1 MHSPGVPT
9 SPPEED
15 RGEARLYGN
24 VFAELESVDLPLGNT
39 LSPALCCP
47 PPVALRH
54 CVSSALTHTNTV
66 TLSANMADSESLE
79 TITEHERI
87 LQEIESTDTACLGP
101 TLRSVYDDQPNAHK
115 RFMEKLDARIR
126 NHDREIEKMCNFHHQ
141 GFVDAITELLK
152 VRADAEKLMGQ
163 VSDTNRRLQD
173 AGREVRHSLALF
185 ACLPLD
191 GKNVNY
197 QTMVTAQTE
206 EVIRCR
212 LQQRNMATTVEKLQL
227 CIPVLEMYSK
237 LKEQL
242 ESKRLGHGLIRQG
255 FFGPLVSGKGAT
267 LAFHTDARGIRSTE
281 VREHSQGPRT
291 LEYYS
296 ALKTMEQLENMYI
309 PRVSQYRFC
318 QIMAEMLPKLR
329 EEIKEISM
337 SDLKD
342 FLESIRKH
350 SDKIG
355 ETAMRQAQQLRTFN
369 GAVQK
374 QAILSCAK
382 PLHEVGL
389 NGRTPVHHNGLS
401 AEAADEEEV
410 DEEVLTAQD
419 LVDFSPVYRCLHI
432 YTVLVNPPR
441 DSRVIASSNTI
452 APYKQRDFQSFHSL
466 LINIISALNPSEVSW
481 SLLALG
487 ATAHLLRTNPELI
500 RAPTKEGDRETFEN
514 YYRKQRKKQARLVLQ
529 PQSNM
534 HETVEGYRK
543 YFNQIVGFFVVEDHI
558 LHATQG
564 LVTRAFTEELWNM
577 ALSKV
582 IAVLRTHSSYCNDPD
597 LVLELKN
604 LIVIFADTLQ
614 GYGFPVNRLFDL
626 LFEVRDQYNE
636 TLLKKWALVFRDIFE
651 QDNYSP
657 IPVENE
663 EEYKA
668 VVSRFPFHDAEIEKQ
683 EFPKKL
689 PMSQSVPQIYS
700 QVKEF
705 IYASLK
711 FSESLHRRPLQG
723 LVQIIINTTHLEQA
737 CKYLEDFI
745 TNITN
750 VSPETMHT
758 TRLYG
763 LSTFK
768 ASEVVRFSKAGI
780 HRKDRSRL
788 ELLELYQKH
797 VLILRKDARHAAE
810 GEIYTKLNQKIDE
823 FIQLADYE
831 WGMAESDGRASGY
844 LMDLINFL
852 RSTFQVFTHLPSNV
866 SDHAAMSGKVAQ
878 TACMSA
884 CKHLATSL
892 MQMLL
897 DTELK
902 QISMGAI
909 QQFNLDVIQCE
920 LFASSEPVPGFQ
932 GDTLQLA
939 FIDLR
944 QVHSDISGS
953 SSGGPTR
960 AGSKIRGE
968 VSDLASPQQIKFNVS
983 RALRSGREPTDQIT
997 VEPGLLLDLFMVWD
1011 WSTYLADYGQPS
1023 SKYLR
1028 VNPSTALALLEK
1040 MKDTSKKN
1048 NIFSQFRK
1056 NDRDKQK
1063 LIETVV
1069 KQLRS
1074 LVNGMSQHS

>member
-1 MHSPGVPT
+1 M
-9 SPPEED
+9 
-15 RGEARLYGN
+15 
-24 VFAELESVDLPLGNT
+24 AESGTLES
-39 LSPALCCP
+39 
-47 PPVALRH
+47 
-54 CVSSALTHTNTV
+54 
-66 TLSANMADSESLE
+66 
-79 TITEHERI
+79 ITEHERI
-87 LQEIESTDTACLGP
+87 LQEIESTDTACVGP

-163 VSDTNRRLQD
+163 VTDTNRRLQD
-173 AGREVRHSLALF
+173 AGREV
-185 ACLPLD
+185 
-191 GKNVNY
+191 
-197 QTMVTAQTE
+197 TAQTE

-212 LQQRNMATTVEKLQL
+212 IQQRNMTTTVEKLQL

-242 ESKRLGHGLIRQG
+242 ESKR
-255 FFGPLVSGKGAT
+255 
-267 LAFHTDARGIRSTE
+267 
-281 VREHSQGPRT
+281 
-291 LEYYS
+291 YYA
-296 ALKTMEQLENMYI
+296 ALKTMEQLENIYI

-318 QIMAEMLPKLR
+318 QIMAETLPKLR

-355 ETAMRQAQQLRTFN
+355 ETAMRQAQQHRTFIS
-369 GAVQK
+369 AVQK
-374 QAILSCAK
+374 QASLGCAK
-382 PLHEVGL
+382 PLYSL
-389 NGRTPVHHNGLS
+389 NGRTTLQHNGLV
-401 AEAADEEEV
+401 AGDAAEEEEA
-410 DEEVLTAQD
+410 DDEVLTAQD

-432 YTVLVNPPR
+432 YTIL
-441 DSRVIASSNTI
+441 
-452 APYKQRDFQSFHSL
+452 
-466 LINIISALNPSEVSW
+466 
-481 SLLALG
+481 
-487 ATAHLLRTNPELI
+487 
-500 RAPTKEGDRETFEN
+500 GDRETFEN

-564 LVTRAFTEELWNM
+564 LVTRAFTDELWNM
-577 ALSKV
+577 ALSKI

-614 GYGFPVNRLFDL
+614 GYGFSVNRLFDL
-626 LFEVRDQYNE
+626 LFEIRDQYNE
-636 TLLKKWALVFRDIFE
+636 TLLKKWALVFREIFE

-663 EEYKA
+663 EEYKS

-683 EFPKKL
+683 PFPKKL
-689 PMSQSVPQIYS
+689 PMSQSVPQIYI

-711 FSESLHRRPLQG
+711 FSESLHRSSTEIDDMLRKSANLLLTRTLSGCLQNLIKKPHIG
-723 LVQIIINTTHLEQA
+723 LTELVQIIINTTHLEQA

-750 VSPETMHT
+750 VSPETIHT

-763 LSTFK
+763 LSTF
-768 ASEVVRFSKAGI
+768 
-780 HRKDRSRL
+780 
-788 ELLELYQKH
+788 
-797 VLILRKDARHAAE
+797 KDARHAAE

-852 RSTFQVFTHLPSNV
+852 RSTFQVFTHLPNNNN
-866 SDHAAMSGKVAQ
+866 DHAAMSGKVAQ

-944 QVHSDISGS
+944 Q
-953 SSGGPTR
+953 
-960 AGSKIRGE
+960 
-968 VSDLASPQQIKFNVS
+968 
-983 RALRSGREPTDQIT
+983 
-997 VEPGLLLDLFMVWD
+997 LLDLFMVWD
-1011 WSTYLADYGQPS
+1011 WSTYLADYGQPT

-1040 MKDTSKKN
+1040 VNRGMKDTSKKN

>member
-1 MHSPGVPT
+1 MASDRVDKPLPDI
-9 SPPEED
+9 PEDDGSRE
-15 RGEARLYGN
+15 EKSFGN
-24 VFAELESVDLPLGNT
+24 VFAELESVDLPLGT
-39 LSPALCCP
+39 
-47 PPVALRH
+47 
-54 CVSSALTHTNTV
+54 
-66 TLSANMADSESLE
+66 
-79 TITEHERI
+79 
-87 LQEIESTDTACLGP
+87 

-115 RFMEKLDARIR
+115 RFMEKLDIRIR

-163 VSDTNRRLQD
+163 VTDTNRRLQD
-173 AGREVRHSLALF
+173 AGREV
-185 ACLPLD
+185 
-191 GKNVNY
+191 
-197 QTMVTAQTE
+197 TAQTE

-212 LQQRNMATTVEKLQL
+212 IQQRNMATTVEKLQL

-242 ESKRLGHGLIRQG
+242 ESKR
-255 FFGPLVSGKGAT
+255 
-267 LAFHTDARGIRSTE
+267 
-281 VREHSQGPRT
+281 
-291 LEYYS
+291 YYA
-296 ALKTMEQLENMYI
+296 ALKTMEQLEEVYI

-318 QIMAEMLPKLR
+318 QIMAENLPKLR
-329 EEIKEISM
+329 EEIKDISM

-355 ETAMRQAQQLRTFN
+355 ETAMKQAQQHRTFN
-369 GAVQK
+369 SAVQK
-374 QAILSCAK
+374 QASGMGYGK
-382 PLHEVGL
+382 PLYSL
-389 NGRTPVHHNGLS
+389 NGQIPSQNNGLGLEDDDQS
-401 AEAADEEEV
+401 E
-410 DEEVLTAQD
+410 EEVLTAQD

-432 YTVLVNPPR
+432 YTVL
-441 DSRVIASSNTI
+441 
-452 APYKQRDFQSFHSL
+452 
-466 LINIISALNPSEVSW
+466 
-481 SLLALG
+481 
-487 ATAHLLRTNPELI
+487 
-500 RAPTKEGDRETFEN
+500 GDRETFEN

-534 HETVEGYRK
+534 HETVAGYRR

-564 LVTRAFTEELWNM
+564 LVTRAFTEEIWNM
-577 ALSKV
+577 ALSKI
-582 IAVLRTHSSYCNDPD
+582 IAVLRTHSSYCSDPD

-604 LIVIFADTLQ
+604 LIVVFADTLQ

-626 LFEVRDQYNE
+626 LFEIRDQYNE
-636 TLLKKWALVFRDIFE
+636 TLLKKWALVFREIFDL
-651 QDNYSP
+651 DNYSP
-657 IPVENE
+657 IPVETE
-663 EEYKA
+663 EDYRS
-668 VVSRFPFHDAEIEKQ
+668 VISRFPFHDVEIEKQ
-683 EFPKKL
+683 DFPKKL
-689 PMSQSVPQIYS
+689 PMSQSVPQIYI

-711 FSESLHRRPLQG
+711 FSESLHRSSTEIDDMLRKSTNLLLTRTLSGCLQNLIKKPHIG
-723 LVQIIINTTHLEQA
+723 LTELVQIIINTTHLEQA

-750 VSPETMHT
+750 VSPETAHT

-763 LSTFK
+763 LSTF
-768 ASEVVRFSKAGI
+768 
-780 HRKDRSRL
+780 
-788 ELLELYQKH
+788 
-797 VLILRKDARHAAE
+797 KDARHAAE

-831 WGMAESDGRASGY
+831 WGMPESDGRASGY

-852 RSTFQVFTHLPSNV
+852 RSTFQVFTHLP
-866 SDHAAMSGKVAQ
+866 GKVAQ

-884 CKHLATSL
+884 CKHLSTSL

-897 DTELK
+897 DSELK
-902 QISMGAI
+902 QITMGAI

-944 QVHSDISGS
+944 Q
-953 SSGGPTR
+953 
-960 AGSKIRGE
+960 
-968 VSDLASPQQIKFNVS
+968 
-983 RALRSGREPTDQIT
+983 
-997 VEPGLLLDLFMVWD
+997 LLDLFMVWD

-1048 NIFSQFRK
+1048 HIFSQFRK

>member
-1 MHSPGVPT
+1 MASKRVHAALPD
-9 SPPEED
+9 PPCQRQDDNEAEEKVF
-15 RGEARLYGN
+15 GN
-24 VFAELESVDLPLGNT
+24 IFAELESVTLPLGT
-39 LSPALCCP
+39 
-47 PPVALRH
+47 
-54 CVSSALTHTNTV
+54 
-66 TLSANMADSESLE
+66 
-79 TITEHERI
+79 
-87 LQEIESTDTACLGP
+87 
-101 TLRSVYDDQPNAHK
+101 TLRSIYNDQPNAHK

-152 VRADAEKLMGQ
+152 VRTDAEKLMSQ
-163 VSDTNRRLQD
+163 VTDTNRRLQE
-173 AGREVRHSLALF
+173 AGRE
-185 ACLPLD
+185 
-191 GKNVNY
+191 
-197 QTMVTAQTE
+197 VTAQTE

-212 LQQRNMATTVEKLQL
+212 IQQRNMTTTVEKLQL

-242 ESKRLGHGLIRQG
+242 ESRR
-255 FFGPLVSGKGAT
+255 
-267 LAFHTDARGIRSTE
+267 
-281 VREHSQGPRT
+281 
-291 LEYYS
+291 YYA
-296 ALKTMEQLENMYI
+296 ALKTMEQLEKVYI

-318 QIMAEMLPKLR
+318 QIMAENLPILR

-350 SDKIG
+350 SDKVG
-355 ETAMRQAQQLRTFN
+355 ETAMRQAQQHRTFN
-369 GAVQK
+369 SAVVR
-374 QAILSCAK
+374 QAGVGHYTK
-382 PLHEVGL
+382 PLYSL
-389 NGRTPVHHNGLS
+389 NGQTHTHNS
-401 AEAADEEEV
+401 HTMDDDAEYDDYAD
-410 DEEVLTAQD
+410 DEILTAQD

-432 YTVLVNPPR
+432 YTVL
-441 DSRVIASSNTI
+441 
-452 APYKQRDFQSFHSL
+452 
-466 LINIISALNPSEVSW
+466 
-481 SLLALG
+481 
-487 ATAHLLRTNPELI
+487 
-500 RAPTKEGDRETFEN
+500 GDRETFEN

-529 PQSNM
+529 PQANM
-534 HETVEGYRK
+534 HETVEGYRR

-564 LVTRAFTEELWNM
+564 LVTRAFTDELWNM
-577 ALSKV
+577 ALSKI
-582 IAVLRTHSSYCNDPD
+582 IAVLRTHSSYCEDPD

-614 GYGFPVNRLFDL
+614 GFGFPVNRLFDL

-636 TLLKKWALVFRDIFE
+636 TLLKKWALVFREIFE
-651 QDNYSP
+651 LDNYSP
-657 IPVENE
+657 IPVETE
-663 EEYKA
+663 EEYKL
-668 VVSRFPFHDAEIEKQ
+668 VVSRFPFHDAEVEKQ
-683 EFPKKL
+683 DFPKKL
-689 PMSQSVPQIYS
+689 PMSQSVPQIYM

-711 FSESLHRRPLQG
+711 FSESLHRSSTEIDDMLRKSTNLLLTRTLSCCLQNLIKKPHIG
-723 LVQIIINTTHLEQA
+723 LTELVQIIINTTHLEQA
-737 CKYLEDFI
+737 CRYLEEFI

-750 VSPETMHT
+750 VSPETVHT

-763 LSTFK
+763 LSTF
-768 ASEVVRFSKAGI
+768 
-780 HRKDRSRL
+780 
-788 ELLELYQKH
+788 
-797 VLILRKDARHAAE
+797 KDARHAAE

-852 RSTFQVFTHLPSNV
+852 RSTFQVFTHLP
-866 SDHAAMSGKVAQ
+866 GKVAQ

-884 CKHLATSL
+884 CKHLSTSL

-944 QVHSDISGS
+944 Q
-953 SSGGPTR
+953 
-960 AGSKIRGE
+960 
-968 VSDLASPQQIKFNVS
+968 
-983 RALRSGREPTDQIT
+983 
-997 VEPGLLLDLFMVWD
+997 LLDLFMVWD
-1011 WSTYLADYGQPS
+1011 WSTYLADYGQPT

-1028 VNPSTALALLEK
+1028 VNPATALALLEK
-1040 MKDTSKKN
+1040 MKDTNKKN

-1074 LVNGMSQHS
+1074 LVSGMSS

>member
-1 MHSPGVPT
+1 P
-9 SPPEED
+9 
-15 RGEARLYGN
+15 
-24 VFAELESVDLPLGNT
+24 
-39 LSPALCCP
+39 
-47 PPVALRH
+47 
-54 CVSSALTHTNTV
+54 SSAAV
-66 TLSANMADSESLE
+66 AA
-79 TITEHERI
+79 HERI
-87 LQEIESTDTACLGP
+87 LQEIESTDTACVGP
-101 TLRSVYDDQPNAHK
+101 TLRSIYDDQPNAHK

-152 VRADAEKLMGQ
+152 VRTDAEKLM
-163 VSDTNRRLQD
+163 VRDT
-173 AGREVRHSLALF
+173 
-185 ACLPLD
+185 
-191 GKNVNY
+191 
-197 QTMVTAQTE
+197 QTE
-206 EVIRCR
+206 EVICCR
-212 LQQRNMATTVEKLQL
+212 IQQRNMVTTVEKLQL
-227 CIPVLEMYSK
+227 CIPGMTSVYVSVTTLILVLMWC
-237 LKEQL
+237 L
-242 ESKRLGHGLIRQG
+242 
-255 FFGPLVSGKGAT
+255 
-267 LAFHTDARGIRSTE
+267 
-281 VREHSQGPRT
+281 
-291 LEYYS
+291 
-296 ALKTMEQLENMYI
+296 
-309 PRVSQYRFC
+309 VSQYRFC
-318 QIMAEMLPKLR
+318 QIMAENLPRLR

-350 SDKIG
+350 SDKVG
-355 ETAMRQAQQLRTFN
+355 ETAMRQAQQHRTFN
-369 GAVQK
+369 SAVAK
-374 QAILSCAK
+374 QANIGHYDK
-382 PLHEVGL
+382 PVYSF
-389 NGRTPVHHNGLS
+389 NGRMHTQNGLMIGDDIG
-401 AEAADEEEV
+401 DEEEIP
-410 DEEVLTAQD
+410 TAQD

-432 YTVLVNPPR
+432 YTVL
-441 DSRVIASSNTI
+441 
-452 APYKQRDFQSFHSL
+452 
-466 LINIISALNPSEVSW
+466 
-481 SLLALG
+481 
-487 ATAHLLRTNPELI
+487 
-500 RAPTKEGDRETFEN
+500 GDRETFEN

-529 PQSNM
+529 PQANM
-534 HETVEGYRK
+534 HETVEGYRR

-558 LHATQG
+558 LNATQG
-564 LVTRAFTEELWNM
+564 LVTRAFTDELWNM
-577 ALSKV
+577 ALSKI
-582 IAVLRTHSSYCNDPD
+582 IAVLRTHSSYCDDPD

-614 GYGFPVNRLFDL
+614 DYGFPVNRLFDL

-636 TLLKKWALVFRDIFE
+636 TLLKKWCSFHREIFE
-651 QDNYSP
+651 LDNYSP
-657 IPVENE
+657 IPVETE
-663 EEYKA
+663 DEYKL

-683 EFPKKL
+683 DFPKKL
-689 PMSQSVPQIYS
+689 PMSQSVPQIYT

-711 FSESLHRRPLQG
+711 FSESLHRSSTEIDDMLRKSTNLLLTRTLSSCLQNLIKKPHIG
-723 LVQIIINTTHLEQA
+723 LTELVQIIINTTHLEQA
-737 CKYLEDFI
+737 CKYLEEFI

-750 VSPETMHT
+750 VSPETVHT

-768 ASEVVRFSKAGI
+768 
-780 HRKDRSRL
+780 
-788 ELLELYQKH
+788 
-797 VLILRKDARHAAE
+797 DARHSAE

-823 FIQLADYE
+823 FVQLADYE

-852 RSTFQVFTHLPSNV
+852 RSTFQVFTHLP
-866 SDHAAMSGKVAQ
+866 GKVAQ

-884 CKHLATSL
+884 CKHLSISL

-944 QVHSDISGS
+944 Q
-953 SSGGPTR
+953 
-960 AGSKIRGE
+960 
-968 VSDLASPQQIKFNVS
+968 
-983 RALRSGREPTDQIT
+983 
-997 VEPGLLLDLFMVWD
+997 LLDLFMVWD
-1011 WSTYLADYGQPS
+1011 WSTYLADYGQPT

-1028 VNPSTALALLEK
+1028 VNPATALALLEK

-1074 LVNGMSQHS
+1074 LVNGISNE

>member
-1 MHSPGVPT
+1 
-9 SPPEED
+9 
-15 RGEARLYGN
+15 
-24 VFAELESVDLPLGNT
+24 
-39 LSPALCCP
+39 
-47 PPVALRH
+47 
-54 CVSSALTHTNTV
+54 
-66 TLSANMADSESLE
+66 
-79 TITEHERI
+79 
-87 LQEIESTDTACLGP
+87 
-101 TLRSVYDDQPNAHK
+101 
-115 RFMEKLDARIR
+115 MEKLEVRIR

-163 VSDTNRRLQD
+163 VTDTNRRLQD
-173 AGREVRHSLALF
+173 AGREV
-185 ACLPLD
+185 
-191 GKNVNY
+191 
-197 QTMVTAQTE
+197 TAQTE

-212 LQQRNMATTVEKLQL
+212 IQQRNMTTTVERLQL

-242 ESKRLGHGLIRQG
+242 ESKRHY
-255 FFGPLVSGKGAT
+255 A
-267 LAFHTDARGIRSTE
+267 
-281 VREHSQGPRT
+281 
-291 LEYYS
+291 
-296 ALKTMEQLENMYI
+296 ALKTMEQLEKVFI
-309 PRVSQYRFC
+309 PRVSRYRFC
-318 QIMAEMLPKLR
+318 QIMADNLPKLR
-329 EEIKEISM
+329 EDIKDISM

-355 ETAMRQAQQLRTFN
+355 ETAM
-369 GAVQK
+369 K
-374 QAILSCAK
+374 QAEYRYKTGKTL
-382 PLHEVGL
+382 
-389 NGRTPVHHNGLS
+389 HNGL
-401 AEAADEEEV
+401 AAAEEEG
-410 DEEVLTAQD
+410 VLTAQD

-432 YTVLVNPPR
+432 YTVL
-441 DSRVIASSNTI
+441 
-452 APYKQRDFQSFHSL
+452 
-466 LINIISALNPSEVSW
+466 
-481 SLLALG
+481 
-487 ATAHLLRTNPELI
+487 
-500 RAPTKEGDRETFEN
+500 GDRETFEN
-514 YYRKQRKKQARLVLQ
+514 YYRKQRRKQARLVLQ

-534 HETVEGYRK
+534 QETVEGYRR
-543 YFNQIVGFFVVEDHI
+543 YFNQIVGFFLVEDHV
-558 LHATQG
+558 LHSTQG
-564 LVTRAFTEELWNM
+564 LLTRAFTDELWNM
-577 ALSKV
+577 ALSK
-582 IAVLRTHSSYCNDPD
+582 ITAVLRTHSSYCSDPD

-614 GYGFPVNRLFDL
+614 GYGYPVNRLFDL
-626 LFEVRDQYNE
+626 LYEIRDQYNE
-636 TLLKKWALVFRDIFE
+636 TLLKKWALVFREIFE
-651 QDNYSP
+651 LDNYSP
-657 IPVENE
+657 IPVETE
-663 EEYKA
+663 EDYKS
-668 VVSRFPFHDAEIEKQ
+668 VISRFPFHDAEIEKQ
-683 EFPKKL
+683 DFPKKL
-689 PMSQSVPQIYS
+689 PMSQSVPQIYV

-711 FSESLHRRPLQG
+711 FSESLHRSWTEIDDMLRKSTNLLLTRTLSGCLQNLIKKPHIG
-723 LVQIIINTTHLEQA
+723 LTELVQIIINTTHLEQA

-750 VSPETMHT
+750 ISPETVHT

-763 LSTFK
+763 LSTF
-768 ASEVVRFSKAGI
+768 
-780 HRKDRSRL
+780 
-788 ELLELYQKH
+788 
-797 VLILRKDARHAAE
+797 KDARHAAE

-823 FIQLADYE
+823 FIQLADYD
-831 WGMAESDGRASGY
+831 WGMPESDGQASGY

-852 RSTFQVFTHLPSNV
+852 RSTFQVFTHLP
-866 SDHAAMSGKVAQ
+866 GKVAQ

-884 CKHLATSL
+884 CKHLSTSL

-897 DTELK
+897 DCELK
-902 QISMGAI
+902 QISMGAV

-944 QVHSDISGS
+944 Q
-953 SSGGPTR
+953 
-960 AGSKIRGE
+960 
-968 VSDLASPQQIKFNVS
+968 
-983 RALRSGREPTDQIT
+983 
-997 VEPGLLLDLFMVWD
+997 LLDLFMVWD
-1011 WSTYLADYGQPS
+1011 WSTYLADYGQPT

>member
-1 MHSPGVPT
+1 MASDRIYAALPDPPGQ
-9 SPPEED
+9 SEGEGKEE
-15 RGEARLYGN
+15 EKKAFGN
-24 VFAELESVDLPLGNT
+24 IFAELESVDLPLGT
-39 LSPALCCP
+39 
-47 PPVALRH
+47 
-54 CVSSALTHTNTV
+54 
-66 TLSANMADSESLE
+66 
-79 TITEHERI
+79 
-87 LQEIESTDTACLGP
+87 
-101 TLRSVYDDQPNAHK
+101 TLRSIYDDQPNAHK

-163 VSDTNRRLQD
+163 VTDTNRRLQD
-173 AGREVRHSLALF
+173 AGREV
-185 ACLPLD
+185 
-191 GKNVNY
+191 
-197 QTMVTAQTE
+197 TAQTE

-212 LQQRNMATTVEKLQL
+212 VQQRNMATTVEKLQL

-242 ESKRLGHGLIRQG
+242 ESKR
-255 FFGPLVSGKGAT
+255 
-267 LAFHTDARGIRSTE
+267 
-281 VREHSQGPRT
+281 
-291 LEYYS
+291 YYA
-296 ALKTMEQLENMYI
+296 ALKTMEQLEKVYI

-318 QIMAEMLPKLR
+318 QIMAENLPRLR
-329 EEIKEISM
+329 EEIKDISM

-350 SDKIG
+350 SDKVG
-355 ETAMRQAQQLRTFN
+355 ETAMRQAQQHRTFN
-369 GAVQK
+369 SAVAK
-374 QAILSCAK
+374 QASMGHYIK
-382 PLHEVGL
+382 PVYSL
-389 NGRTPVHHNGLS
+389 NERTHAHTPNGLLMDDDTGDD
-401 AEAADEEEV
+401 EADEEI
-410 DEEVLTAQD
+410 LTAQD

-432 YTVLVNPPR
+432 YTVL
-441 DSRVIASSNTI
+441 
-452 APYKQRDFQSFHSL
+452 
-466 LINIISALNPSEVSW
+466 
-481 SLLALG
+481 
-487 ATAHLLRTNPELI
+487 
-500 RAPTKEGDRETFEN
+500 GDRETFEN

-529 PQSNM
+529 PQANM
-534 HETVEGYRK
+534 HETVEGYRR

-564 LVTRAFTEELWNM
+564 LVTRAFTDELWNM
-577 ALSKV
+577 ALSKI
-582 IAVLRTHSSYCNDPD
+582 IAVLRTHSSYCDVPD

-636 TLLKKWALVFRDIFE
+636 TLLKKWALVFREIFE
-651 QDNYSP
+651 LDNYSP
-657 IPVENE
+657 IPVETE
-663 EEYKA
+663 DEYKL

-683 EFPKKL
+683 DFPKKL
-689 PMSQSVPQIYS
+689 PMSQSVPQIYT

-711 FSESLHRRPLQG
+711 FSESLHRSSTEIDDMLRKSTNLLLTRTLSSCLQNLIKKPHIG
-723 LVQIIINTTHLEQA
+723 LTELVQIIINTTHLEQA
-737 CKYLEDFI
+737 CRYLEEFI

-750 VSPETMHT
+750 VSPETVHT

-763 LSTFK
+763 LSTF
-768 ASEVVRFSKAGI
+768 
-780 HRKDRSRL
+780 
-788 ELLELYQKH
+788 
-797 VLILRKDARHAAE
+797 KDARHAAE

-852 RSTFQVFTHLPSNV
+852 RSTFQVFTHLP
-866 SDHAAMSGKVAQ
+866 GKVAQ

-884 CKHLATSL
+884 CKHLSTSL

-944 QVHSDISGS
+944 Q
-953 SSGGPTR
+953 
-960 AGSKIRGE
+960 
-968 VSDLASPQQIKFNVS
+968 
-983 RALRSGREPTDQIT
+983 
-997 VEPGLLLDLFMVWD
+997 LLDLFMVWD
-1011 WSTYLADYGQPS
+1011 WSTYLADYGQPT

-1028 VNPSTALALLEK
+1028 VNPATALALLEK
-1040 MKDTSKKN
+1040 VYRGMKDTSKKN

-1074 LVNGMSQHS
+1074 LVNGMSS

>member
-1 MHSPGVPT
+1 M
-9 SPPEED
+9 E
-15 RGEARLYGN
+15 
-24 VFAELESVDLPLGNT
+24 
-39 LSPALCCP
+39 
-47 PPVALRH
+47 
-54 CVSSALTHTNTV
+54 TV
-66 TLSANMADSESLE
+66 LANMAESESLE
-79 TITEHERI
+79 TVTEHERI
-87 LQEIESTDTACLGP
+87 LQEIESTDTACVGP

-173 AGREVRHSLALF
+173 AGREV
-185 ACLPLD
+185 
-191 GKNVNY
+191 
-197 QTMVTAQTE
+197 TAQTE

-212 LQQRNMATTVEKLQL
+212 IQQRNMATTVEKLQL
-227 CIPVLEMYSK
+227 CIPGETPHLCKNLSV
-237 LKEQL
+237 
-242 ESKRLGHGLIRQG
+242 
-255 FFGPLVSGKGAT
+255 
-267 LAFHTDARGIRSTE
+267 
-281 VREHSQGPRT
+281 
-291 LEYYS
+291 YYS
-296 ALKTMEQLENMYI
+296 ALKTMEQLENIYI

-318 QIMAEMLPKLR
+318 QIMAETLPKLR

-355 ETAMRQAQQLRTFN
+355 ETAMRQISSENIINL
-369 GAVQK
+369 V
-374 QAILSCAK
+374 
-382 PLHEVGL
+382 
-389 NGRTPVHHNGLS
+389 
-401 AEAADEEEV
+401 
-410 DEEVLTAQD
+410 EVLTAQD

-432 YTVLVNPPR
+432 YTVL
-441 DSRVIASSNTI
+441 
-452 APYKQRDFQSFHSL
+452 
-466 LINIISALNPSEVSW
+466 
-481 SLLALG
+481 
-487 ATAHLLRTNPELI
+487 
-500 RAPTKEGDRETFEN
+500 GDRETFEN

-564 LVTRAFTEELWNM
+564 LVTRAFTDELWNM
-577 ALSKV
+577 ALSKI
-582 IAVLRTHSSYCNDPD
+582 IAVLRTHSSYCSDPD

-683 EFPKKL
+683 QFPKKL

-711 FSESLHRRPLQG
+711 FSESLHRSSTEIDDMLRKSTNLLLTRTLSSCLQNLIKKPHIG
-723 LVQIIINTTHLEQA
+723 LTELVQIIINTTHLEYA

-750 VSPETMHT
+750 VSPETVHT

-763 LSTFK
+763 LSTF
-768 ASEVVRFSKAGI
+768 
-780 HRKDRSRL
+780 
-788 ELLELYQKH
+788 
-797 VLILRKDARHAAE
+797 KDARHAAE

-852 RSTFQVFTHLPSNV
+852 RSTFQVFTHLP
-866 SDHAAMSGKVAQ
+866 GKVAQ

-944 QVHSDISGS
+944 Q
-953 SSGGPTR
+953 
-960 AGSKIRGE
+960 
-968 VSDLASPQQIKFNVS
+968 
-983 RALRSGREPTDQIT
+983 
-997 VEPGLLLDLFMVWD
+997 LLDLFMVWD
-1011 WSTYLADYGQPS
+1011 WSTYLADYGQPT

>member
-1 MHSPGVPT
+1 
-9 SPPEED
+9 
-15 RGEARLYGN
+15 
-24 VFAELESVDLPLGNT
+24 
-39 LSPALCCP
+39 
-47 PPVALRH
+47 
-54 CVSSALTHTNTV
+54 
-66 TLSANMADSESLE
+66 MADSESLE

-87 LQEIESTDTACLGP
+87 LQEIESTDTACVGP

-173 AGREVRHSLALF
+173 AGREV
-185 ACLPLD
+185 
-191 GKNVNY
+191 
-197 QTMVTAQTE
+197 TAQTE

-212 LQQRNMATTVEKLQL
+212 IQQRNMATTVEKLQL
-227 CIPVLEMYSK
+227 CIP
-237 LKEQL
+237 
-242 ESKRLGHGLIRQG
+242 
-255 FFGPLVSGKGAT
+255 
-267 LAFHTDARGIRSTE
+267 
-281 VREHSQGPRT
+281 
-291 LEYYS
+291 
-296 ALKTMEQLENMYI
+296 
-309 PRVSQYRFC
+309 
-318 QIMAEMLPKLR
+318 
-329 EEIKEISM
+329 
-337 SDLKD
+337 
-342 FLESIRKH
+342 
-350 SDKIG
+350 G
-355 ETAMRQAQQLRTFN
+355 ETPHLCKNLTAVDVIVDLLFITLFSQAQQHRTFN
-369 GAVQK
+369 SAVQK
-374 QAILSCAK
+374 QVTLSCAK
-382 PLHEVGL
+382 PLYGL
-389 NGRTPVHHNGLS
+389 NGRTPLHHNGLS
-401 AEAADEEEV
+401 TEAADDEEM
-410 DEEVLTAQD
+410 DEEVLTVQD

-432 YTVLVNPPR
+432 YTVL
-441 DSRVIASSNTI
+441 
-452 APYKQRDFQSFHSL
+452 
-466 LINIISALNPSEVSW
+466 
-481 SLLALG
+481 
-487 ATAHLLRTNPELI
+487 
-500 RAPTKEGDRETFEN
+500 GDRETFEN

-564 LVTRAFTEELWNM
+564 LVTRAFTDELWNM
-577 ALSKV
+577 ALSKI

-668 VVSRFPFHDAEIEKQ
+668 VISRFPFHDAEIEKQ
-683 EFPKKL
+683 QFPKKL

-711 FSESLHRRPLQG
+711 FSESLHRSSTEIDDMLRKSTNLLLTRTLSSCLQNLIKKPHIG
-723 LVQIIINTTHLEQA
+723 LTELVQIIINTTHLEHA

-750 VSPETMHT
+750 VSPETVHT

-763 LSTFK
+763 LSTF
-768 ASEVVRFSKAGI
+768 
-780 HRKDRSRL
+780 
-788 ELLELYQKH
+788 
-797 VLILRKDARHAAE
+797 KDARHAAE

-852 RSTFQVFTHLPSNV
+852 RSTFQVFTHLP
-866 SDHAAMSGKVAQ
+866 GKVAQ

-902 QISMGAI
+902 QISMGLSGT
-909 QQFNLDVIQCE
+909 LDSYGLSSIHH
-920 LFASSEPVPGFQ
+920 SEPVPGFQ

-944 QVHSDISGS
+944 Q
-953 SSGGPTR
+953 
-960 AGSKIRGE
+960 
-968 VSDLASPQQIKFNVS
+968 
-983 RALRSGREPTDQIT
+983 
-997 VEPGLLLDLFMVWD
+997 LLDLFMVWD
-1011 WSTYLADYGQPS
+1011 WSTYLADYGQPT

-1048 NIFSQFRK
+1048 IIFSQFRK

>member
-1 MHSPGVPT
+1 
-9 SPPEED
+9 
-15 RGEARLYGN
+15 
-24 VFAELESVDLPLGNT
+24 
-39 LSPALCCP
+39 
-47 PPVALRH
+47 
-54 CVSSALTHTNTV
+54 
-66 TLSANMADSESLE
+66 MADSESLE

-87 LQEIESTDTACLGP
+87 LQEIESTDTACVGP

-173 AGREVRHSLALF
+173 AGREV
-185 ACLPLD
+185 
-191 GKNVNY
+191 
-197 QTMVTAQTE
+197 TAQTE

-212 LQQRNMATTVEKLQL
+212 IQQRNMATTVEKLQL
-227 CIPVLEMYSK
+227 CIPVLEMYK
-237 LKEQL
+237 AVDVIVDLL
-242 ESKRLGHGLIRQG
+242 FI
-255 FFGPLVSGKGAT
+255 T
-267 LAFHTDARGIRSTE
+267 LFS
-281 VREHSQGPRT
+281 
-291 LEYYS
+291 
-296 ALKTMEQLENMYI
+296 
-309 PRVSQYRFC
+309 
-318 QIMAEMLPKLR
+318 
-329 EEIKEISM
+329 
-337 SDLKD
+337 
-342 FLESIRKH
+342 
-350 SDKIG
+350 
-355 ETAMRQAQQLRTFN
+355 QAQQHRTFN
-369 GAVQK
+369 SAVQK
-374 QAILSCAK
+374 QVTLSCAK
-382 PLHEVGL
+382 PLYGL
-389 NGRTPVHHNGLS
+389 NGRTPLHHNGLS
-401 AEAADEEEV
+401 TEAADDEEM
-410 DEEVLTAQD
+410 DEEVLTVQD

-432 YTVLVNPPR
+432 YTVL
-441 DSRVIASSNTI
+441 
-452 APYKQRDFQSFHSL
+452 
-466 LINIISALNPSEVSW
+466 
-481 SLLALG
+481 
-487 ATAHLLRTNPELI
+487 
-500 RAPTKEGDRETFEN
+500 GDRETFEN

-564 LVTRAFTEELWNM
+564 LVTRAFTDELWNM
-577 ALSKV
+577 ALSKI

-668 VVSRFPFHDAEIEKQ
+668 VISRFPFHDAEIEKQ
-683 EFPKKL
+683 QFPKKL

-711 FSESLHRRPLQG
+711 FSESLHRSSTEIDDMLRKSTNLLLTRTLSSCLQNLIKKPHIG
-723 LVQIIINTTHLEQA
+723 LTELVQIIINTTHLEHA

-750 VSPETMHT
+750 VSPETVHT

-763 LSTFK
+763 LSTF
-768 ASEVVRFSKAGI
+768 
-780 HRKDRSRL
+780 
-788 ELLELYQKH
+788 
-797 VLILRKDARHAAE
+797 KDARHAAE

-852 RSTFQVFTHLPSNV
+852 RSTFQVFTHLP
-866 SDHAAMSGKVAQ
+866 GKVAQ

-902 QISMGAI
+902 QISMGLSGT
-909 QQFNLDVIQCE
+909 LDSYGLSSIHH
-920 LFASSEPVPGFQ
+920 SEPVPGFQ

-944 QVHSDISGS
+944 Q
-953 SSGGPTR
+953 
-960 AGSKIRGE
+960 
-968 VSDLASPQQIKFNVS
+968 
-983 RALRSGREPTDQIT
+983 
-997 VEPGLLLDLFMVWD
+997 LLDLFMVWD
-1011 WSTYLADYGQPS
+1011 WSTYLADYGQPT

-1048 NIFSQFRK
+1048 IIFSQFRK